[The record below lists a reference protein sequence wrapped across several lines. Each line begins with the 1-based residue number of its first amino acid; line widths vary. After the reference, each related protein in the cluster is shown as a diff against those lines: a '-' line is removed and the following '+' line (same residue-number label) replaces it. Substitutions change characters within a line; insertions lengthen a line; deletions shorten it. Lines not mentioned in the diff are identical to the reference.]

1 MAGEDGLFDRLSGA
15 AYECVRE
22 PPVAEKREDQLPDA
36 SGRFRVMGA
45 LGTGSAIDGWR
56 ESMHDKCMA
65 VKTITIDLEAY
76 EALARHKRKGDSFSR
91 VIKEH
96 FGRRR
101 TGRDLAALAATLR
114 LSEDTLESVEKL
126 VRGRRRSRARAPK
139 L

>member
-1 MAGEDGLFDRLSGA
+1 
-15 AYECVRE
+15 
-22 PPVAEKREDQLPDA
+22 
-36 SGRFRVMGA
+36 
-45 LGTGSAIDGWR
+45 
-56 ESMHDKCMA
+56 MA

-101 TGRDLAALAATLR
+101 TGRDLAELVKTLQ
-114 LSEDTLESVEKL
+114 LTEETLGSVEKL
-126 VRGRRRSRARAPK
+126 ARGRRRDRARAPH

>member
-1 MAGEDGLFDRLSGA
+1 
-15 AYECVRE
+15 
-22 PPVAEKREDQLPDA
+22 
-36 SGRFRVMGA
+36 
-45 LGTGSAIDGWR
+45 
-56 ESMHDKCMA
+56 MHDKCMA

-101 TGRDLAALAATLR
+101 TGRDLAALVGTLR
-114 LSEDTLESVEKL
+114 LAEDTLAAAEKL
-126 VRGRRRSRARAPK
+126 ARKRRRDRARTPR

>member
-1 MAGEDGLFDRLSGA
+1 
-15 AYECVRE
+15 
-22 PPVAEKREDQLPDA
+22 
-36 SGRFRVMGA
+36 
-45 LGTGSAIDGWR
+45 
-56 ESMHDKCMA
+56 MA

-101 TGRDLAALAATLR
+101 TGRDLEALLKTLR
-114 LSEDTLESVEKL
+114 LEPDTLAAVDQL
-126 VRGRRRSRARAPK
+126 TRARRRDRARAPR

>member
-1 MAGEDGLFDRLSGA
+1 
-15 AYECVRE
+15 
-22 PPVAEKREDQLPDA
+22 
-36 SGRFRVMGA
+36 
-45 LGTGSAIDGWR
+45 
-56 ESMHDKCMA
+56 MA

-101 TGRDLAALAATLR
+101 TGRDLAALVGTLR
-114 LSEDTLESVEKL
+114 LAEDTLAAAEKL
-126 VRGRRRSRARAPK
+126 VRTRRRDRARAPR